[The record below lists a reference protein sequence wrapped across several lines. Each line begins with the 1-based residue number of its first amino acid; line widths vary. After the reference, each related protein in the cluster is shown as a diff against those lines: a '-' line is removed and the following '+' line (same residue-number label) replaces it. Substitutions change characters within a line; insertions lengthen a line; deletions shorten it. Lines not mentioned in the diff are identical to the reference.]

1 MRSKSRGERYVITPS
16 LSLSPF
22 QKGGDDLYAQ
32 LEIWRA
38 TAAAA
43 ASSSAANQT
52 EASTSAAAS
61 TSYSTAQQQQS
72 EKKPLQ
78 KEDSLD
84 INYVLQM
91 LEGPQA
97 ASEVAA
103 ATASNAPQQPQQQQQ
118 QQPPPPYP
126 YAQPLEGGEPI
137 EDSEGEKK
145 GERKCM
151 MHELR

>member
-1 MRSKSRGERYVITPS
+1 M
-16 LSLSPF
+16 
-22 QKGGDDLYAQ
+22 YAQ

-43 ASSSAANQT
+43 ASSSTANQT
-52 EASTSAAAS
+52 EASTSYSAAQPQP
-61 TSYSTAQQQQS
+61 QQQQQQQPQQ

-97 ASEVAA
+97 TSEVAA
-103 ATASNAPQQPQQQQQ
+103 ATASNAPQQPQQQ

-126 YAQPLEGGEPI
+126 YAQPLEGGEPL
-137 EDSEGEKK
+137 EESEGEKHAPT
-145 GERKCM
+145 EMRRTR
-151 MHELR
+151 EPL

>member
-103 ATASNAPQQPQQQQQ
+103 ATASNTPQQPQQQ